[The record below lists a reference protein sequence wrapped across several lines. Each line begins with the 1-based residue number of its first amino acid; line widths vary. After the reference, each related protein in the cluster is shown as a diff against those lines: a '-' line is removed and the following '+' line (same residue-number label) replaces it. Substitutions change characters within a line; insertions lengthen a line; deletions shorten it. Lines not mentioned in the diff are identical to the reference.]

1 MSDDLG
7 TGGGSMDAPVD
18 GHAER
23 DEGRPDDGR
32 PDEGRP
38 DDGRHDDGRHDDG
51 RHDERGEAHGGYDE
65 ERPEDDTEPRSDEEE
80 AEHAV
85 TAVASG
91 MGPLRPP
98 RRTGIFVDPEDLRD
112 HVGHLLR
119 SILGGYEVDAFGNFT
134 FTHEDARVFVT
145 VGGSPIGPTVGVF
158 SVTNL
163 EVDLTPALAAF
174 LLATNHTLGFGA
186 FSYDP
191 PNRAVWLRYTLLG
204 TTLDGP
210 ELQSAVAA
218 VATTA
223 ARLDDHIRDRFGGR
237 TFQEVPGEVQRRM
250 EPPSTPQDPQAPPG
264 ATGYL

>member
-1 MSDDLG
+1 MNERG
-7 TGGGSMDAPVD
+7 AGGRGIDEVFGFAGS
-18 GHAER
+18 GE
-23 DEGRPDDGR
+23 DEPRQPPHGAD
-32 PDEGRP
+32 PDE
-38 DDGRHDDGRHDDG
+38 DG
-51 RHDERGEAHGGYDE
+51 DE
-65 ERPEDDTEPRSDEEE
+65 EVAETDDEASDEEDE
-80 AEHAV
+80 EDEDLPEHAV
-85 TAVASG
+85 TAVATG
-91 MGPLRPP
+91 MGSMRPP

-119 SILGGYEVDAFGNFT
+119 TILGGYEVDAFGNFT

-163 EVDLTPALAAF
+163 EVDLSPPLAAF

-191 PNRAVWLRYTLLG
+191 PNRAVWLRHTLLG

-237 TFQEVPGEVQRRM
+237 TFQEAPGDVQRRM
-250 EPPSTPQDPQAPPG
+250 EPPTTGTGDQPSPG